1 MPKKNDTD
9 PGKMIQFKVG
19 TACYENFRRIGEPLG
34 LSANTAARYLAMKA
48 LEQSRAS
55 EALSGMG
62 AIFDQIGASSCVP
75 TNKRRK
81 A

>member
-1 MPKKNDTD
+1 MPRKKDND
-9 PGKMIQFKVG
+9 PGKTITFKVG
-19 TACYENFRRIGEPLG
+19 SACYENFSRIGAPLG

-62 AIFDQIGASSCVP
+62 ALFDQVASSSSVP